1 MRLSR
6 LLLLSPLQANMAVLW
21 AMPAL
26 QLLLLL
32 FFLAVAA
39 LRPAPLYNYGLL
51 GPCLLTG
58 LLGGAVYVNAFTLL
72 SRRVEP
78 GLREFSL
85 AAVSLADSVGVAV
98 ADVAGVLIQGCLF
111 RVNGLPGADFKC

>member
-1 MRLSR
+1 M
-6 LLLLSPLQANMAVLW
+6 LLAFWLQANMAVLGV
-21 AMPAL
+21 MPAL

-32 FFLAVAA
+32 FFLAVAT

-51 GPCLLTG
+51 APCLATG

-85 AAVSLADSVGVAV
+85 AAVSLADSVGVAL
-98 ADVAGVLIQGCLF
+98 ADVAGVIIQGCLF
-111 RVNGLPGADFKC
+111 RVNGLPGADFRC